1 MNVIQGS
8 AFSAEPE
15 QEPSSSAYP
24 GAGGPYGSYGGGTPG
39 PYGSGGGWSGGNWS
53 GGGGN
58 WSGGN
63 WSGGGNVPPS
73 PRHRRL
79 RRGVAFGVAGVTLAA
94 AAAVGSYDAL
104 QGGGSPTGHATTSA
118 NTVLSTSQITSKVS
132 PGLVDV
138 VSTLGDENGEAAGTG
153 MVLTS
158 TGEVLTNNHV
168 IDGATSIS
176 VTDIGNGRTYKASV
190 VGYDKTQDVAVLQLQ
205 DASGLTTVSL
215 GNSATVSTG
224 QSVVAIGNAEGKGG
238 QPSVVTGS
246 VTALNQSITA
256 SDEGSGSSEQLTG
269 MIETNAPIEPGD
281 SGGSLVNSAGQVIG
295 MDTAASTS
303 SETPTAQ
310 AANPGQQ
317 SQGQSGQSQSGQSQ
331 SSGTQAFAIPINEAV
346 SIAAQIEG
354 GNSSATLHLGSTAF
368 LGVELSSTGTGSGTG
383 SGSGA
388 GGLGGGYGSGSDGG
402 YGYGGGDGSGS
413 DGGYGYGSGDGSG
426 SDGGF
431 GYGSGDGGTSTT
443 SGVQIE
449 GALSGSPAA
458 SAGLSAGDVITS
470 IGGQSV
476 TSATQM
482 QSIIAAHHP
491 GDKVSI
497 SWTDASGQ
505 TQTATV
511 TFASGPAD

>member
-8 AFSAEPE
+8 ALSAEPD

-24 GAGGPYGSYGGGTPG
+24 GAGGPYGSYGGGSPG
-39 PYGSGGGWSGGNWS
+39 PYGSGGNWSGGNWS
-53 GGGGN
+53 GGN
-58 WSGGN
+58 WSGGGGN

-79 RRGVAFGVAGVTLAA
+79 RRGVAFGVAGVALAA
-94 AAAVGSYDAL
+94 AAGVGSYDAV
-104 QGGGSPTGHATTSA
+104 QGGGSSTNHATTSA

-138 VSTLGDENGEAAGTG
+138 VSTLGDQNGEAAGTG

-205 DASGLTTVSL
+205 NASGLTTVGL
-215 GNSATVSTG
+215 GSSATVSSG
-224 QSVVAIGNAEGKGG
+224 QSVVAMGNAEGKGG

-256 SDEGSGSSEQLTG
+256 SDDGSGNSEQLTG
-269 MIETNAPIEPGD
+269 MIQTNAPIEPGD
-281 SGGSLVNSAGQVIG
+281 SGGPLVNSSGQVVG

-303 SETPTAQ
+303 SETPSAQ
-310 AANPGQQ
+310 AAIPGQEN
-317 SQGQSGQSQSGQSQ
+317 QGQSGQSQ

-354 GNSSATLHLGSTAF
+354 GKSSTTVHLGSTAF
-368 LGVELSSTGTGSGTG
+368 LGVEVSSSTSSSTGT
-383 SGSGA
+383 
-388 GGLGGGYGSGSDGG
+388 GGLGGGYGSGGDGG
-402 YGYGGGDGSGS
+402 SGYGGD
-413 DGGYGYGSGDGSG
+413 
-426 SDGGF
+426 DGGF
-431 GYGSGDGGTSTT
+431 GYGSSGTSTT
-443 SGVQIE
+443 SGAQIE

-458 SAGLSAGDVITS
+458 NAGLSAGDVITS

-482 QSIIAAHHP
+482 QSVIATYHP
-491 GDKVSI
+491 GDQVSV

>member
-8 AFSAEPE
+8 ALSAEPE

-24 GAGGPYGSYGGGTPG
+24 GAGGPYGSYGGGSPG
-39 PYGSGGGWSGGNWS
+39 PYGSGGGWSGGGWS

-104 QGGGSPTGHATTSA
+104 QGGGSSTSHATTSA
-118 NTVLSTSQITSKVS
+118 NTVLSTSQITSRVS

-281 SGGSLVNSAGQVIG
+281 SGGSLVNLAGQVVG

-303 SETPTAQ
+303 SETPSAQ

-317 SQGQSGQSQSGQSQ
+317 SQGQTGQSQSGQSQ
-331 SSGTQAFAIPINEAV
+331 SSGTQAFSIPINEAV

-354 GNSSATLHLGSTAF
+354 GNSSSTLHLGSTAF
-368 LGVELSSTGTGSGTG
+368 LGVEVSSTSTSTGTGSGA
-383 SGSGA
+383 S
-388 GGLGGGYGSGSDGG
+388 GLGGY
-402 YGYGGGDGSGS
+402 GSGS
-413 DGGYGYGSGDGSG
+413 DGGYGYGSGDGG
-426 SDGGF
+426 Y
-431 GYGSGDGGTSTT
+431 GYGSGDGGTGTT

-482 QSIIAAHHP
+482 QSIIAAYHP

>member
-1 MNVIQGS
+1 
-8 AFSAEPE
+8 
-15 QEPSSSAYP
+15 
-24 GAGGPYGSYGGGTPG
+24 
-39 PYGSGGGWSGGNWS
+39 
-53 GGGGN
+53 
-58 WSGGN
+58 
-63 WSGGGNVPPS
+63 
-73 PRHRRL
+73 
-79 RRGVAFGVAGVTLAA
+79 
-94 AAAVGSYDAL
+94 
-104 QGGGSPTGHATTSA
+104 
-118 NTVLSTSQITSKVS
+118 VLSTSQITSRVS

-281 SGGSLVNSAGQVIG
+281 SGGSLVNLAGQVVG

-303 SETPTAQ
+303 SETPSAQ

-317 SQGQSGQSQSGQSQ
+317 SQGQTGQSQSGQSQ
-331 SSGTQAFAIPINEAV
+331 SSGTQAFSIPINEAV

-354 GNSSATLHLGSTAF
+354 GNSSSTLHLGSTAF
-368 LGVELSSTGTGSGTG
+368 LGVEVSSTSTSTGTGTGSGA
-383 SGSGA
+383 S
-388 GGLGGGYGSGSDGG
+388 GLGGY
-402 YGYGGGDGSGS
+402 GSGS
-413 DGGYGYGSGDGSG
+413 DGGYGYGSGDGG
-426 SDGGF
+426 Y
-431 GYGSGDGGTSTT
+431 GYGSGDGGTGTT

-482 QSIIAAHHP
+482 QSIIAAYHP

>member
-1 MNVIQGS
+1 V
-8 AFSAEPE
+8 
-15 QEPSSSAYP
+15 
-24 GAGGPYGSYGGGTPG
+24 
-39 PYGSGGGWSGGNWS
+39 
-53 GGGGN
+53 
-58 WSGGN
+58 
-63 WSGGGNVPPS
+63 
-73 PRHRRL
+73 L
-79 RRGVAFGVAGVTLAA
+79 GVAGVALAA
-94 AAAVGSYDAL
+94 AAAVGSYDAV
-104 QGGGSPTGHATTSA
+104 QGGGSSTGHATTSA

-238 QPSVVTGS
+238 QPSVATGS

-256 SDEGSGSSEQLTG
+256 SDDGSGSSEQLTG

-281 SGGSLVNSAGQVIG
+281 SGGPLVNSAGQVVG

-303 SETPTAQ
+303 SETPSAQ
-310 AANPGQQ
+310 AANPGQP
-317 SQGQSGQSQSGQSQ
+317 SQGQTGQSQSGQSQ
-331 SSGTQAFAIPINEAV
+331 SSGTQAFSIPINEAV
-346 SIAAQIEG
+346 SIAAQIDG
-354 GNSSATLHLGSTAF
+354 GKSSSSLHLGSTAF
-368 LGVELSSTGTGSGTG
+368 LGVEVSSTSTGSSTG

-402 YGYGGGDGSGS
+402 YGYGGGYGSSG
-413 DGGYGYGSGDGSG
+413 DGGY
-426 SDGGF
+426 

-482 QSIIAAHHP
+482 QSIIAAYHP

>member
-8 AFSAEPE
+8 ALSAEPE

-24 GAGGPYGSYGGGTPG
+24 GAGGPYGSYGGGSPG
-39 PYGSGGGWSGGNWS
+39 PYGSGGGWSGGGWS

-104 QGGGSPTGHATTSA
+104 QGGGSSTSHATTSA
-118 NTVLSTSQITSKVS
+118 NTVLSTSQITSRVS

-238 QPSVVTGS
+238 QPSVATGS

-281 SGGSLVNSAGQVIG
+281 SGGSLVNLAGQVVG

-303 SETPTAQ
+303 SETPSAQ

-317 SQGQSGQSQSGQSQ
+317 SQGQTGQSQSGQSQ
-331 SSGTQAFAIPINEAV
+331 SSGTQAFSIPINEAV
-346 SIAAQIEG
+346 SIAAQIDG
-354 GNSSATLHLGSTAF
+354 GKSSSSLHLGSTAF
-368 LGVELSSTGTGSGTG
+368 LGVEVSSTSTGSSTG

-402 YGYGGGDGSGS
+402 YGYG
-413 DGGYGYGSGDGSG
+413 
-426 SDGGF
+426 
-431 GYGSGDGGTSTT
+431 SGDGGTGTT

-482 QSIIAAHHP
+482 QSIIAAYHP

>member
-1 MNVIQGS
+1 
-8 AFSAEPE
+8 
-15 QEPSSSAYP
+15 
-24 GAGGPYGSYGGGTPG
+24 
-39 PYGSGGGWSGGNWS
+39 
-53 GGGGN
+53 
-58 WSGGN
+58 
-63 WSGGGNVPPS
+63 
-73 PRHRRL
+73 
-79 RRGVAFGVAGVTLAA
+79 VAGVTLAA

-104 QGGGSPTGHATTSA
+104 QGGGSSTSHATTSA
-118 NTVLSTSQITSKVS
+118 NTVLSTSQITGKVS

-215 GNSATVSTG
+215 GSSATVSTG

-256 SDEGSGSSEQLTG
+256 SDDGSGSSEQLTG

-281 SGGSLVNSAGQVIG
+281 SGGPLVSSAGQVVG

-303 SETPTAQ
+303 SETPSAQ

-317 SQGQSGQSQSGQSQ
+317 SQGQTGQSQSGQSQ
-331 SSGTQAFAIPINEAV
+331 SSGTQAFSIPINEAV

-354 GNSSATLHLGSTAF
+354 GNSSSTLHLGSTAF
-368 LGVELSSTGTGSGTG
+368 LGVEVSSTSTGT
-383 SGSGA
+383 GSGA

-402 YGYGGGDGSGS
+402 YGYGGD
-413 DGGYGYGSGDGSG
+413 DGGYG
-426 SDGGF
+426 F
-431 GYGSGDGGTSTT
+431 GSGDGGTSTT

-458 SAGLSAGDVITS
+458 NAGLSAGDVITS

-482 QSIIAAHHP
+482 QSIIAAYHP

>member
-8 AFSAEPE
+8 ALSAEPE

-24 GAGGPYGSYGGGTPG
+24 GAGGPYGSYGGGSPG
-39 PYGSGGGWSGGNWS
+39 PYGSGGGWSGGGWS

-104 QGGGSPTGHATTSA
+104 QGGGSSTSHATTSA
-118 NTVLSTSQITSKVS
+118 NTVLSTSQITSRVS

-281 SGGSLVNSAGQVIG
+281 SGGSLVNLAGQVVG

-303 SETPTAQ
+303 SETPSAQ

-317 SQGQSGQSQSGQSQ
+317 SQGQTGQSQSGQSQ
-331 SSGTQAFAIPINEAV
+331 SSGTQAFSIPINEAV

-354 GNSSATLHLGSTAF
+354 GNSSSTLHLGSTAF
-368 LGVELSSTGTGSGTG
+368 LGVEVSSTSTSTGTG

-388 GGLGGGYGSGSDGG
+388 SGLGGY
-402 YGYGGGDGSGS
+402 GSGS
-413 DGGYGYGSGDGSG
+413 DGGYGYGSGDGG
-426 SDGGF
+426 Y
-431 GYGSGDGGTSTT
+431 GYGSGDGGTGTT

-482 QSIIAAHHP
+482 QSIIAAYHP

>member
-138 VSTLGDENGEAAGTG
+138 VSTLGDENGKAAGTG

-269 MIETNAPIEPGD
+269 LIETNAPIEPGD

-317 SQGQSGQSQSGQSQ
+317 SQGQSGQSQS
-331 SSGTQAFAIPINEAV
+331 SGTQAFAIPINEAV

-368 LGVELSSTGTGSGTG
+368 LGVELSSTGTGTGTG
-383 SGSGA
+383 SGTGSGA

-402 YGYGGGDGSGS
+402 YGYGSGDGSGS
-413 DGGYGYGSGDGSG
+413 DGGYGYGSGDGACAAMA
-426 SDGGF
+426 
-431 GYGSGDGGTSTT
+431 TAAVT
-443 SGVQIE
+443 
-449 GALSGSPAA
+449 AAPARPRVCRLKA
-458 SAGLSAGDVITS
+458 PCPARRRPV
-470 IGGQSV
+470 
-476 TSATQM
+476 
-482 QSIIAAHHP
+482 P
-491 GDKVSI
+491 G
-497 SWTDASGQ
+497 
-505 TQTATV
+505 
-511 TFASGPAD
+511 

>member
-8 AFSAEPE
+8 ALSAEPE

-24 GAGGPYGSYGGGTPG
+24 GAGGPYGSYGGGSPG

-53 GGGGN
+53 GGAGN

-63 WSGGGNVPPS
+63 WSGGGNVPPR
-73 PRHRRL
+73 PRRRRL
-79 RRGVAFGVAGVTLAA
+79 RRGVAFGVAGVALAA
-94 AAAVGSYDAL
+94 AAAVGSYDAV
-104 QGGGSPTGHATTSA
+104 QGGGSSTGHVTTSA
-118 NTVLSTSQITSKVS
+118 NTVLSTSQITGKVS

-238 QPSVVTGS
+238 QPSAVTGS

-281 SGGSLVNSAGQVIG
+281 SGGSLVNSAGQVVG

-310 AANPGQQ
+310 TANPGQQ
-317 SQGQSGQSQSGQSQ
+317 SQGQTGQSQSGQSQSGQSQ

-346 SIAAQIEG
+346 SIAAQIDG
-354 GNSSATLHLGSTAF
+354 GKSSATVHLGSTAF
-368 LGVELSSTGTGSGTG
+368 LGVEVSSTSTSTGT
-383 SGSGA
+383 GA
-388 GGLGGGYGSGSDGG
+388 GGLGGGYGSGG
-402 YGYGGGDGSGS
+402 
-413 DGGYGYGSGDGSG
+413 DGGYGYGSG
-426 SDGGF
+426 
-431 GYGSGDGGTSTT
+431 GTSTT
-443 SGVQIE
+443 SGAQIE

-470 IGGQSV
+470 IGGQSI

-482 QSIIAAHHP
+482 QSIIAAYHP
-491 GDKVSI
+491 GDTVSV

>member
-8 AFSAEPE
+8 ALSAEPE

-24 GAGGPYGSYGGGTPG
+24 GAGGPYGSYGGGSPG
-39 PYGSGGGWSGGNWS
+39 PYGSGGGWSGGGWS

-104 QGGGSPTGHATTSA
+104 QGGGSSTSHATTSA
-118 NTVLSTSQITSKVS
+118 NTVLSTSQITGKVS

-281 SGGSLVNSAGQVIG
+281 SGGSLVNLAGQVVG

-303 SETPTAQ
+303 SETPSAQ

-317 SQGQSGQSQSGQSQ
+317 SQGQTGQSQSGQSQ
-331 SSGTQAFAIPINEAV
+331 SSGTQAFSIPINEAV

-354 GNSSATLHLGSTAF
+354 GNSSSTLHLGSTAF
-368 LGVELSSTGTGSGTG
+368 LGVEVSSTSTSTGTGTGSGA
-383 SGSGA
+383 S
-388 GGLGGGYGSGSDGG
+388 GLGGY
-402 YGYGGGDGSGS
+402 GSGS
-413 DGGYGYGSGDGSG
+413 DGGYGYGSGDGG
-426 SDGGF
+426 Y
-431 GYGSGDGGTSTT
+431 GYGSGDGGTGTT

-482 QSIIAAHHP
+482 QSIIAAYHP

>member
-8 AFSAEPE
+8 ALSAEPE
-15 QEPSSSAYP
+15 REPSSSAYP

-39 PYGSGGGWSGGNWS
+39 PYGPGGSWSGGNWSGGSGNWSGGSGNWS

-58 WSGGN
+58 WSDGN

-79 RRGVAFGVAGVTLAA
+79 RRGVVFGVAGVALAA
-94 AAAVGSYDAL
+94 AAAVGSYDAV
-104 QGGGSPTGHATTSA
+104 QGGGSSTGHATTSA

-205 DASGLTTVSL
+205 DASGLATVSL
-215 GNSATVSTG
+215 GNSGTVSTG

-256 SDEGSGSSEQLTG
+256 SDEGSSSSEQLTG

-310 AANPGQQ
+310 TANPGQQ
-317 SQGQSGQSQSGQSQ
+317 SQGQSGQGQSGQGQ
-331 SSGTQAFAIPINEAV
+331 SGTQAFAIPINEAV
-346 SIAAQIEG
+346 SIAAQIDG
-354 GNSSATLHLGSTAF
+354 GQSSATLHLGSTAF
-368 LGVELSSTGTGSGTG
+368 LGVELSSTGTGTGT
-383 SGSGA
+383 GA

-402 YGYGGGDGSGS
+402 YGYGSGDGSSG
-413 DGGYGYGSGDGSG
+413 DGGYGYGSS
-426 SDGGF
+426 
-431 GYGSGDGGTSTT
+431 DGGTSTT

-482 QSIIAAHHP
+482 QSIIAAYHP

>member
-1 MNVIQGS
+1 M
-8 AFSAEPE
+8 
-15 QEPSSSAYP
+15 
-24 GAGGPYGSYGGGTPG
+24 
-39 PYGSGGGWSGGNWS
+39 
-53 GGGGN
+53 
-58 WSGGN
+58 
-63 WSGGGNVPPS
+63 
-73 PRHRRL
+73 
-79 RRGVAFGVAGVTLAA
+79 AGVTLAA

-104 QGGGSPTGHATTSA
+104 QGGGSSTSHATTSA
-118 NTVLSTSQITSKVS
+118 NTVLSTSQITSRVS

-281 SGGSLVNSAGQVIG
+281 SGGSLVNLAGQVVG

-303 SETPTAQ
+303 SETPSAQ

-317 SQGQSGQSQSGQSQ
+317 SQGQTGQSQSGQSQ
-331 SSGTQAFAIPINEAV
+331 SSGTQAFSIPINEAV

-354 GNSSATLHLGSTAF
+354 GNSSSTLHLGSTAF
-368 LGVELSSTGTGSGTG
+368 LGVEVSSTSTSTGTGTGSGA
-383 SGSGA
+383 S
-388 GGLGGGYGSGSDGG
+388 GLGGY
-402 YGYGGGDGSGS
+402 GSGS
-413 DGGYGYGSGDGSG
+413 DGGYGYGSGDGG
-426 SDGGF
+426 Y
-431 GYGSGDGGTSTT
+431 GYGSGDGGTGTT

-482 QSIIAAHHP
+482 QSIIAAYHP

>member
-8 AFSAEPE
+8 ALSAEPE

-24 GAGGPYGSYGGGTPG
+24 GAGGPYGSYGGGSPG

-104 QGGGSPTGHATTSA
+104 QGGGSSTSHATTSA
-118 NTVLSTSQITSKVS
+118 NTVLSTSQITSRVS

-281 SGGSLVNSAGQVIG
+281 SGGSLVNLAGQVVG

-303 SETPTAQ
+303 SETPSAQ

-317 SQGQSGQSQSGQSQ
+317 SQGQTGQSQSGQSQ
-331 SSGTQAFAIPINEAV
+331 SSGTQAFSIPINEAV

-354 GNSSATLHLGSTAF
+354 GNSSSTLHLGSTAF
-368 LGVELSSTGTGSGTG
+368 LGVEVSSTSTSTGTGTGSGA
-383 SGSGA
+383 S
-388 GGLGGGYGSGSDGG
+388 GLGGY
-402 YGYGGGDGSGS
+402 GSGS
-413 DGGYGYGSGDGSG
+413 DGGYGYGSGDGG
-426 SDGGF
+426 Y
-431 GYGSGDGGTSTT
+431 GYGSGDGGTGTT

-482 QSIIAAHHP
+482 QSIIAAYHP